1 MNFRTSSA
9 ARSVRVMLNPVAG
22 ACWSMLVMRCSSRT
36 GWWTL
41 LYWLQT

>member
-22 ACWSMLVMRCSSRT
+22 ACWSMLVMPRSFRT
-36 GWWTL
+36 DGW
-41 LYWLQT
+41 